1 MTGLLK
7 RIKLY
12 VSLILFYMV
21 GCKDGDLFKLIGY
34 YEGVQKLKNKDTQR
48 QNTRDE

>member
-1 MTGLLK
+1 MTDLLH

-21 GCKDGDLFKLIGY
+21 ECKDGHLFKLDGY
-34 YEGVQKLKNKDTQR
+34 YEDL
-48 QNTRDE
+48 

>member
-1 MTGLLK
+1 LK

-21 GCKDGDLFKLIGY
+21 GCKDGHLFKLVGY
-34 YEGVQKLKNKDTQR
+34 YARVQKLENKDTQR

>member
-1 MTGLLK
+1 MK

-21 GCKDGDLFKLIGY
+21 GCKDGHLFKLNVY
-34 YEGVQKLKNKDTQR
+34 YEGVQKLKKKDIQR

>member
-1 MTGLLK
+1 LK

-21 GCKDGDLFKLIGY
+21 GCKDGHLFKLIGY
-34 YEGVQKLKNKDTQR
+34 YEGMQKLKNKDIQR
-48 QNTRDE
+48 QNMRDE

>member
-21 GCKDGDLFKLIGY
+21 GCKDGHLFKLNGY
-34 YEGVQKLKNKDTQR
+34 YEGVQKLKKKDIQR